1 MTARWPI
8 PCGTGPCMS
17 RVKCDHRGEY
27 MPGLEWPPYDPEET
41 FPQGVG
47 ETDTSAGD
55 ADSASDPDSWTGI
68 DLGPYL
74 RGEIPRII
82 PTIGGW
88 REDGTQMLYPG
99 CEHSCLGEMESGKS
113 WFALAHVAAEL
124 LAQRHVI
131 YVHFEESSPADT
143 ISRLLDLGVNPAA
156 IAKHLTFIAPDR
168 PVQ

>member
-1 MTARWPI
+1 
-8 PCGTGPCMS
+8 
-17 RVKCDHRGEY
+17 
-27 MPGLEWPPYDPEET
+27 MP
-41 FPQGVG
+41 
-47 ETDTSAGD
+47 
-55 ADSASDPDSWTGI
+55 
-68 DLGPYL
+68 
-74 RGEIPRII
+74 
-82 PTIGGW
+82 
-88 REDGTQMLYPG
+88 YPG

-168 PVQ
+168 PVQEWDVTALVQQRPSLVVLDGVNEAMSLHGQGIRTKKAQPRTGAAW